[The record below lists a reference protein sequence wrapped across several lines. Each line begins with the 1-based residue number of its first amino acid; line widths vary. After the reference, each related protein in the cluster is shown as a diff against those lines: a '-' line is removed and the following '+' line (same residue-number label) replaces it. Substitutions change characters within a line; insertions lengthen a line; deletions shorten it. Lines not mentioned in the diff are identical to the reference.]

1 MDRPFHGAFVLTV
14 IPRLL
19 AYLPV
24 TLGIT
29 LATAALGLALGF
41 VLARARLDGGRAAAG
56 AARGFITAMRCT
68 PSIVLLFLVYY
79 GLPALI
85 RALTGQDV
93 NGAPRVL
100 FVILTLTLLFAA
112 SAGEMMRAAYLSVDK
127 GQREAA
133 LSAGLSEARA
143 FALVVFPQA
152 ARAAIGPLG
161 NSLITLMKEGALAYT
176 IGMIDM
182 MGQGN
187 LIIAR
192 NYGSYAL
199 ETYLALA
206 LIYWLLTALIE
217 RGFHRLEARL
227 SRRRGGGAY
236 AP

>member
-1 MDRPFHGAFVLTV
+1 MMDRPFHGAFLLTLL
-14 IPRLL
+14 PRLA

-24 TLGIT
+24 TLGVT

-41 VLARARLDGGRAAAG
+41 VLARARLSGSPAAAA
-56 AARGFITAMRCT
+56 AARLFITAMRCT

-79 GLPALI
+79 GLPALS
-85 RALTGQDV
+85 RALFGQDID
-93 NGAPRVL
+93 GAPRAI
-100 FVILTLTLLFAA
+100 FVVLTLTLLFAA
-112 SAGEMMRAAYLSVDK
+112 NAGEMMRAAYLSVDK

-133 LSAGLSEARA
+133 LSVGLSEARA
-143 FALVVFPQA
+143 FLLVVFPQA

-161 NSLITLMKEGALAYT
+161 NALIALMKEGALAYT
-176 IGMIDM
+176 IGMIDV

-206 LIYWLLTALIE
+206 LIYWLLTLLVEQGFGLLE
-217 RGFHRLEARL
+217 RRL
-227 SRRRGGGAY
+227 SQGHA
-236 AP
+236 